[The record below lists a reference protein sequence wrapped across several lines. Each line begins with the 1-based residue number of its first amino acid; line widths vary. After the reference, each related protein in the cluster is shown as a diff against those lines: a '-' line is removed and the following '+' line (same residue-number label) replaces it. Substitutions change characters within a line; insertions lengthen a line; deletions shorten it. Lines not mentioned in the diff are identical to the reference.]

1 MGNITD
7 KYQGLELD
15 LALPHSDVINEVF
28 PILPPE
34 LYVLDFERK
43 CNYFNDCVFAFECDL
58 RRIYEV
64 SIDQD
69 DILAYFECEDIY
81 LDLDTATKEDIQS
94 LKDAAQYIYERY
106 QTGTTN
112 YNITIKLLK

>member
-1 MGNITD
+1 MSIQD
-7 KYQGLELD
+7 KYQGLD
-15 LALPHSDVINEVF
+15 LCPALPHSDVINEAF
-28 PILPPE
+28 PIVTPDM
-34 LYVLDFERK
+34 YVQDFERK
-43 CNYFNDCVFAFECDL
+43 CNYHNDCVFTFECDL

-81 LDLDTATKEDIQS
+81 LDLDTATKEDVQS

-112 YNITIKLLK
+112 YEITIKLLK